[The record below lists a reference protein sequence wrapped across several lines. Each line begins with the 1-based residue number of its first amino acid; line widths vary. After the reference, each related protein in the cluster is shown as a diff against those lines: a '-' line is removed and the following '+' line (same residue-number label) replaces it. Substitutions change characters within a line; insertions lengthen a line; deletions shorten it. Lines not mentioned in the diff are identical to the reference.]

1 MSSETPRPVLRS
13 AAWRISLGGTF
24 AFAIGAMAVF
34 VFLHQFISEDIQR
47 RNDAWLWGEVS
58 LLGDIAERTPKD
70 ALYGQVVGE
79 TAEVVREE
87 VPNKRRALSHKDD
100 RVFFL
105 QENEDQSLKL
115 WAGAGSG
122 EATFRA
128 IRQSRIFPG
137 QPIDLH
143 VDGVAT
149 PFRTVSLRIEDG
161 SRIYLG
167 LSEEDQVA
175 VLRTFNRYFVL
186 LWLVIVV
193 LGFALVFSA
202 SRGLLNYVQR
212 ITDAASRIG
221 RSDLTTRVPTTNRN
235 DEVARLAYTLNSM
248 LDRIEK
254 AMHELHTITDSLAH
268 DIRSPI
274 TSVRGRLEASLN
286 SQSMEEQNEA
296 VASSIDV
303 LDRLSQFLTDSLD
316 VAEANADALR
326 LTKTE
331 MDLEEALLS
340 MIDLYQ
346 PSMSEKDISIHFAKA
361 GPVIIRA
368 DRALI
373 HRMISNLF
381 DNELAHLR
389 PGCKVNIEL
398 RRASSVTLTVEDN
411 GPGFPAEILDE
422 VFQRNTKGDNSRGHG
437 LGLAFV
443 EAVVRAHGGTV
454 SASNPATGGAR
465 IRIDLPA
472 NVQSKPT
479 DNQES
484 Q

>member
-13 AAWRISLGGTF
+13 AAWRISLWGTF
-24 AFAIGAMAVF
+24 AFAIGALAVF

-70 ALYGQVVGE
+70 ALYSQVVGE

-105 QENEDQSLKL
+105 QENEDRSLKL

-143 VDGVAT
+143 VDGLAT

-398 RRASSVTLTVEDN
+398 RRASNVTLTVEDN

-454 SASNPATGGAR
+454 NASNPATGGAR

-472 NVQSKPT
+472 SVQSKPT
-479 DNQES
+479 DSQES

>member
-1 MSSETPRPVLRS
+1 L
-13 AAWRISLGGTF
+13 WGTF
-24 AFAIGAMAVF
+24 AFAIGALAVF

-70 ALYGQVVGE
+70 ALYSQVVGE

-105 QENEDQSLKL
+105 QENEDRSLKL

-122 EATFRA
+122 EATFHA

-221 RSDLTTRVPTTNRN
+221 RSDLTTRVPTTKRN

-465 IRIDLPA
+465 IRIDLPVS
-472 NVQSKPT
+472 VQSKPT
-479 DNQES
+479 DSQES

>member
-1 MSSETPRPVLRS
+1 L
-13 AAWRISLGGTF
+13 WGTF
-24 AFAIGAMAVF
+24 AFAIGALAVF

-70 ALYGQVVGE
+70 ALYSQVVGE

-105 QENEDQSLKL
+105 QENEDRSLKL

-143 VDGVAT
+143 VDGLAT

-465 IRIDLPA
+465 IRIDLPVS
-472 NVQSKPT
+472 VQSKPT
-479 DNQES
+479 DSQES